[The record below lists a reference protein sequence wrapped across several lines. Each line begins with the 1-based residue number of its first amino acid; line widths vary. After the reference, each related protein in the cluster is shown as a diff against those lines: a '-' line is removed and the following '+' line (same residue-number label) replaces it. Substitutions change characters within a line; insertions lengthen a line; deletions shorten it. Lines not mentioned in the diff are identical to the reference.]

1 MRAPDALRD
10 QNKLPA
16 GVAVTPLFLA
26 LGLCLG
32 AFLAYY
38 WFAVLAPQLDANARA
53 NATALANSQAQI
65 LADAI
70 SGDDEEAA
78 QRRLSGIMDEILIA
92 REPTSGEPMFMA
104 LRTEIDY
111 DTVHLPVGSL
121 DIAKDSGACRDC
133 LDIDVPLY
141 ARTSRELLGI
151 AYFRANLLFVR
162 ELKQDVRDKLTIGAA
177 LLLVVVGG
185 IWWTVA
191 NLLRKIARSE
201 HNLRTV
207 FEAAPVPMLLVRRR
221 DGCIVRGNRAVAELF
236 GVATAALAG
245 RRPGEFQRGQ
255 QGQRPLYGPQAET
268 QRVEGRELEIE
279 DHSGRRRWVL
289 ASSHPIGFFDEP
301 AHIISYAEISALK
314 QIQKELTA
322 ARDAAEQAT
331 QAKSMFVANMSHEI
345 RTPLNAV
352 LGFCHLAECTRLDD
366 KQRKYLG
373 NIRKATDS
381 LLGIIN
387 NILDFSRLDA
397 DRLTLDRLDFSLA
410 GAVDDVI
417 EMFGVMAVQRD
428 LELSVEVAPAVPEW
442 VHGDP
447 QRLKQVLIN
456 LLGNGLK
463 FTERG
468 AVKLRV
474 ALAGAEPKA
483 VVLRFEVEDSGIG
496 IDAEVV
502 PRLFQSFTQADS
514 STTRRYGGT
523 GLGLAICRNLV
534 ELMGGEIGV
543 HSRPGSGSTFWFT
556 ARFGMATAPAPTA
569 GDALPPA
576 VVPRRGARILVVED
590 NRINQRIMQELLA
603 GYGLQVVVAG
613 DGIEAVEL
621 SQREAFDLV
630 LMDLQMPRMD
640 GFQATAKIRE
650 RHDRLSLPVVAMTAH
665 GRDED
670 REKCLS
676 AGMNDHLTKPVDPA
690 VLAQTL
696 GRWLGADDRPAE
708 VPTADADGIGGCG
721 DDRLWLELP
730 GVDLAAGLARAGG
743 KSALYLR
750 LLRDFRH
757 DHADSLQRIR
767 GELLAGRQEAAARL
781 VHNLKGTAG
790 NLGARALERRLV
802 GLERA
807 LADNGEVEEGLGE
820 AAAELAQLV
829 GAIDGLSD
837 GETAPVEAGQPD
849 AVLCA
854 ELFEELRAALRGGSF
869 QAVHLLEPLA
879 QALAGQCG
887 ERFEVL
893 SKRVH
898 AFDFDGAED
907 ALAPLARE
915 LAEVA
920 GELNDG
926 R

>member
-1 MRAPDALRD
+1 MRAPDSLRD
-10 QNKLPA
+10 ESKLPA
-16 GVAVTPLFLA
+16 GVAVTPLFLV

-78 QRRLSGIMDEILIA
+78 QRRLAGIMDEILIA

-111 DTVHLPVGSL
+111 DAVHLPVGSV
-121 DIAKDSGACRDC
+121 DIAKDSGACQDC

-162 ELKQDVRDKLTIGAA
+162 ELKQDVRDKLTVGAA
-177 LLLVVVGG
+177 LLLVVIGG
-185 IWWTVA
+185 IWWAVA

-236 GVATAALAG
+236 GVAAAELAG
-245 RRPGEFQRGQ
+245 LRPGEFQRGR
-255 QGQRPLYGPQAET
+255 QGQRPLCGPQAET

-279 DHSGRRRWVL
+279 DRDGRRRWVL

-352 LGFCHLAECTRLDD
+352 LGFCHLAERTRLDE

-397 DRLTLDRLDFSLA
+397 ERLTLDLLDFSLA

-417 EMFGVMAVQRD
+417 EMFGVMAAQRG
-428 LELSVEVAPAVPEW
+428 LELCSEVAPAVPEW

-474 ALAGAEPKA
+474 TLDGAEPQA

-496 IDAEVV
+496 IDAAVI
-502 PRLFQSFTQADS
+502 PRLFQSFTQADN

-523 GLGLAICRNLV
+523 GLGLAICRSLV

-543 HSRPGSGSTFWFT
+543 RSRPGSGSTFWFT
-556 ARFGMATAPAPTA
+556 ARFGMATAPETA
-569 GDALPPA
+569 AGEGPQSTAL
-576 VVPRRGARILVVED
+576 PRRGARILVVED

-603 GYGLQVVVAG
+603 GYGLQVGLAG
-613 DGIEAVEL
+613 DGIEAVEML
-621 SQREAFDLV
+621 QREAFDLV

-650 RHDRLSLPVVAMTAH
+650 RHDRLSLPIVAMTAH

-690 VLAQTL
+690 MLALTL
-696 GRWLGADDRPAE
+696 SRWLGADDQPVDVSAAGAGS
-708 VPTADADGIGGCG
+708 VG
-721 DDRLWLELP
+721 DDDDGLWLELP

-750 LLRDFRH
+750 LLRDFRQ
-757 DHADSLQRIR
+757 DHADSMKRIV
-767 GELLAGRQEAAARL
+767 GELAAGRPEAAARL

-790 NLGARALERRLV
+790 NLGARALERRLA

-807 LADNGEVEEGLGE
+807 LAGHGQVEERLGE
-820 AAAELAQLV
+820 AAAELTQLV
-829 GAIDGLSD
+829 GAIDGLSG
-837 GETAPVEAGQPD
+837 GETVPVEPGQPD

-854 ELFEELRAALRGGSF
+854 ELFEDLRVALRSGSF
-869 QAVHLLEPLA
+869 KAVHLLEPLA

-887 ERFEVL
+887 EPFEEL

-898 AFDFDGAED
+898 AFDFDRAED
-907 ALAPLARE
+907 ALASLARE
-915 LAEVA
+915 LAEVV
-920 GELNDG
+920 GEFNDG